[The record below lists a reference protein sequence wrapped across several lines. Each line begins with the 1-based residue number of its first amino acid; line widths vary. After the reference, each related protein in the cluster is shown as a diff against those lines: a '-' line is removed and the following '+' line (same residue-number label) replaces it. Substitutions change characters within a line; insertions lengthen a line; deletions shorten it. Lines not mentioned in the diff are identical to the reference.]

1 MSFLAGRSV
10 QTGLYLTAGST
21 ARSLVRSITSLRP
34 HRWIGDPCGTIR
46 YNGRYLAYSWG
57 AAQSDDLLH
66 WTEINDHAIKG
77 LPKGTAAF
85 TGSVVADRENSA
97 GYGEDALIAVF
108 TSFDEASKK
117 QSQSIAFSHDGGLSY
132 SFYDGN
138 PVLDIWSTEFRD
150 PTVIRD
156 REHGRWIMLV
166 AKALEKKVAFYG
178 STDLKHWEWLSDFG
192 PMGDSQRSWECPDM
206 FRLPVEGTDRRKW
219 VMVISTALPMRA
231 WSLRPTG
238 LWNLIFSLISRR
250 SRFLPTAAK
259 ECSRS

>member
-1 MSFLAGRSV
+1 M
-10 QTGLYLTAGST
+10 
-21 ARSLVRSITSLRP
+21 
-34 HRWIGDPCGTIR
+34 
-46 YNGRYLAYSWG
+46 
-57 AAQSDDLLH
+57 
-66 WTEINDHAIKG
+66 
-77 LPKGTAAF
+77 
-85 TGSVVADRENSA
+85 ADRENSA

-178 STDLKHWEWLSDFG
+178 STDLKHWE
-192 PMGDSQRSWECPDM
+192 CPD
-206 FRLPVEGTDRRKW
+206 
-219 VMVISTALPMRA
+219 A
-231 WSLRPTG
+231 
-238 LWNLIFSLISRR
+238 
-250 SRFLPTAAK
+250 
-259 ECSRS
+259 